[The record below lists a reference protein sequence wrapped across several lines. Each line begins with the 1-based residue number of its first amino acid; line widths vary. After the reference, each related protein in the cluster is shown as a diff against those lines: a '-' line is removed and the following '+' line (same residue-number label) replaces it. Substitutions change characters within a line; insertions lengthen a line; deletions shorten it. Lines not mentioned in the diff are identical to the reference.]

1 MVLSLWSWA
10 DICQPPPLEESVQFW
25 HGHGQLQ
32 VAMAF
37 SRRHRSDSVWLICAA
52 FATRKRTAS
61 RWPVRAAKCNG
72 ECTPKRLRL
81 LHLHLLPAISAWL
94 SPCAAAWCN
103 GVLPHSSFVSGS
115 RGHASNRSRATI
127 SLSLDANIICSSSFA
142 SGGQNAKTTS
152 WIFTGT
158 GPKTS
163 SSGISPAG
171 PSRKSLCLNLHSLG
185 VFSIIISSIKQGNS
199 LARRQETHLHCW
211 FYLSRNLARV
221 FAETTTFEFTSIRTT
236 VWDGKDSY
244 IGLNFER

>member
-1 MVLSLWSWA
+1 MATGS
-10 DICQPPPLEESVQFW
+10 CK
-25 HGHGQLQ
+25 LQ
-32 VAMAF
+32 W
-37 SRRHRSDSVWLICAA
+37 RSPVGIGLIRSELICAA
-52 FATRKRTAS
+52 FCNPETNSLKVASQSCQMQWRVHTKTVASPASAPASSNKRMGST
-61 RWPVRAAKCNG
+61 C
-72 ECTPKRLRL
+72 
-81 LHLHLLPAISAWL
+81 
-94 SPCAAAWCN
+94 PCSAAWCN

-199 LARRQETHLHCW
+199 LARRQENTPPL
-211 FYLSRNLARV
+211 LVLL
-221 FAETTTFEFTSIRTT
+221 
-236 VWDGKDSY
+236 K
-244 IGLNFER
+244 